1 VGGAQCEIEV
11 HRSMEHRS
19 SWLKTEAMQIA
30 VSLCY
35 TLAVSAAMCASQAV
49 ELMGKQSWHFFI
61 IVCKWE

>member
-1 VGGAQCEIEV
+1 
-11 HRSMEHRS
+11 MEHRS

-49 ELMGKQSWHFFI
+49 ELMGKQPWHFFI
-61 IVCKWE
+61 IVCKWEY